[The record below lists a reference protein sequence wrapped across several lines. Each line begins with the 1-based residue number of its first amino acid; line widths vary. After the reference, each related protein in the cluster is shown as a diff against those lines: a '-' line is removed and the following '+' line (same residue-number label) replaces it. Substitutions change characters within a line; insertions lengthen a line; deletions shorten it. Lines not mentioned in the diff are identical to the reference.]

1 MRVDTL
7 PSPGLLSN
15 GIRLRIEAA
24 KAISAVEI
32 VAANPGAGGRTSTA
46 KTLDDFLVACRAAIA
61 GFIETVAPT
70 VVSRA
75 IRARFPSQLLITH
88 SEGLDPKFVPAPS
101 AFAITGQTRTIT
113 RVEVDGPFV
122 ILTVSAPFAAGAVSV
137 AYTQPGA
144 ATNLRDQSGNLLA
157 SYTAQAVTNGI
168 V

>member
-1 MRVDTL
+1 MRVETL

-15 GIRLRIEAA
+15 GIRLRIEMA

-32 VAANPGAGGRTSTA
+32 VGGIPANGGKTSTA
-46 KTLDDFLVACRAAIA
+46 KTMDDFLVAARAAIA
-61 GFIETVAPT
+61 GFIEAVAPT

-75 IRARFPSQLLITH
+75 IRASFPNQIVITA
-88 SEGLDPKFVPAPS
+88 SEGLDPKFVPAPA

-113 RVEVDGPFV
+113 EVKVDGPFV
-122 ILTVSAPFAAGAVSV
+122 ILTVNTPFAAGAVNV

-144 ATNLRDQSGNLLA
+144 ASNLRDLSGNLLA
-157 SYTAQAVTNGI
+157 SFTAAAVTNAI